1 MVKSD
6 NSHQWRKTLV
16 RLGAIRSIN
25 KSKINV
31 LDCYA
36 GKGKTWDHVQKN
48 TDAKINV
55 VRIEKEQGKGR
66 FALRG
71 ECERYLKKIDLSIF
85 DIVDLDAYGSPSKQ
99 LQILFDRKY
108 RGVVCVTG
116 IMFSVN
122 KGDDVLLREC
132 GISQE
137 IIEKIPVSM
146 MPVKYFD
153 MMKHFL
159 AKNGVKKVTGSFFQ
173 DLGMQK
179 SYFWFKTE
187 GSKNDK
193 PN

>member
-1 MVKSD
+1 MTKSD

-16 RLGAIRSIN
+16 RLSAIRSIN
-25 KSKINV
+25 KPEINV

-48 TDAKINV
+48 TDVKINV
-55 VRIEKEQGKGR
+55 IRIEKEQGKGR

-71 ECERYLKKIDLSIF
+71 ECERYLKKIDLSNF

-99 LQILFDRKY
+99 LQILFDRKFC
-108 RGVVCVTG
+108 GVICVTA
-116 IMFSVN
+116 IMASLN
-122 KGDDVLLREC
+122 KGDKKLLIES
-132 GISQE
+132 GIPHE
-137 IIEKIPVSM
+137 IIEKIPISM
-146 MPVKYFD
+146 MPMKYFD

-159 AKNGVKKVTGSFFQ
+159 AKNGVKRVSGSFFQ

-187 GSKNDK
+187 KVE
-193 PN
+193 

>member
-25 KSKINV
+25 KQEINV

-48 TDAKINV
+48 IDVKINV

-85 DIVDLDAYGSPSKQ
+85 DIVDLDAYGSPSRQ

-108 RGVVCVTG
+108 FGVVCVTG

-122 KGDDVLLREC
+122 KGDDFLL
-132 GISQE
+132 
-137 IIEKIPVSM
+137 
-146 MPVKYFD
+146 
-153 MMKHFL
+153 
-159 AKNGVKKVTGSFFQ
+159 
-173 DLGMQK
+173 
-179 SYFWFKTE
+179 
-187 GSKNDK
+187 
-193 PN
+193 